1 MLVQFSCG
9 SGVSM
14 LSSNLKEEERQST
27 FVKRLQQSSR
37 RFYIPPLPATNFAIP
52 TNVKNKEMA
61 DRFSFSRLSPFTS
74 FSYNHHY
81 QCSCLDLL
89 GLSLSSGLHHA
100 SIYTAKDV
108 TFKRVMSAVPAEMV
122 VQGWSVSPL
131 EGAAFGVLCFLL
143 LSCSFPF
150 WFVVQ
155 TAFYFVCKS
164 YHNENIDKS
173 ALADRLEGYAN
184 NGSPD
189 VQLKQNQV

>member
-1 MLVQFSCG
+1 MVGGAISWRSIKKTLTATSTMEVEFVSCFEAI
-9 SGVSM
+9 SHGVW
-14 LSSNLKEEERQST
+14 LK
-27 FVKRLQQSSR
+27 
-37 RFYIPPLPATNFAIP
+37 
-52 TNVKNKEMA
+52 
-61 DRFSFSRLSPFTS
+61 SFISRLK
-74 FSYNHHY
+74 
-81 QCSCLDLL
+81 CSCLDLL

-108 TFKRVMSAVPAEMV
+108 TFKRVMSAVPAFVYVTVVWQISSVAAALEDYHGFITPEEMV

>member
-1 MLVQFSCG
+1 MILLLFPIVIGVFGKGVVVFLLV
-9 SGVSM
+9 
-14 LSSNLKEEERQST
+14 L
-27 FVKRLQQSSR
+27 
-37 RFYIPPLPATNFAIP
+37 FAILYIIEFVYV
-52 TNVKNKEMA
+52 TVVW
-61 DRFSFSRLSPFTS
+61 
-74 FSYNHHY
+74 
-81 QCSCLDLL
+81 QI
-89 GLSLSSGLHHA
+89 SSVAAALEDYHGF
-100 SIYTAKDV
+100 IT
-108 TFKRVMSAVPAEMV
+108 PEEMV